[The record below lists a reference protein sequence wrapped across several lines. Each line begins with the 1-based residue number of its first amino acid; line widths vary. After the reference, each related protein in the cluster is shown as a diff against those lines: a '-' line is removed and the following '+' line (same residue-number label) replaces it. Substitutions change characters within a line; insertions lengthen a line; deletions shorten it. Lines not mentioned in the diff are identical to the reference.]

1 MRFRKWSSHGRDDVL
16 RESRTSVV
24 MRTISVVHRTSERYD
39 ASPGAVVGAVWSALP
54 GALPEL
60 NAYPAERKLRLGRI
74 YDCGMSPR
82 AGSFTGLP
90 MNAAVSRLIGRI
102 AA

>member
-1 MRFRKWSSHGRDDVL
+1 MR
-16 RESRTSVV
+16 
-24 MRTISVVHRTSERYD
+24 MISVVHRTSERYKR
-39 ASPGAVVGAVWSALP
+39 SPGAVVGAVWSALP

-82 AGSFTGLP
+82 SSSVVELP
-90 MNAAVSRLIGRI
+90 MTSLFTSNLRGSDTGGTRRLPVPFVRLIGRFP
-102 AA
+102 A